1 MPLRPGAVSLR
12 DVSPQSGRNV
22 WEKIGEKL
30 GIKSP
35 SFRVEN
41 KGDQAQLQAILS
53 GIVSGEYQDQE
64 IQEFAKLY
72 PETAPFL
79 GQAMRQREV
88 FKSNFQQPKAPVY
101 EGPETMVSPGQP
113 GEADLGSA
121 IIQSLGMGDV
131 EHAKKLA
138 DLAATG
144 ARGWDK
150 WEGPTL
156 FDTDGNTYRA
166 TKQGTIEKVKV
177 EGGAI
182 IAPPV
187 YPFQF
192 TPPGGGPPVVGTIT
206 KPAAAKGGGINIH
219 GIGAAQGEQNIKN
232 VQEFKKQIA
241 GINKL
246 SGSLDA
252 LDSFLDKNGIQVGIG

>member
-113 GEADLGSA
+113 GKADLGGA
-121 IIQSLGMGDV
+121 IVQSLGAG
-131 EHAKKLA
+131 
-138 DLAATG
+138 DLATAEALHKYVPKEGAEKNITSIQLGLRAEGQKTG
-144 ARGWDK
+144 DPRIDSLDPKTAANVLAR
-150 WEGPTL
+150 T
-156 FDTDGNTYRA
+156 
-166 TKQGTIEKVKV
+166 
-177 EGGAI
+177 
-182 IAPPV
+182 
-187 YPFQF
+187 
-192 TPPGGGPPVVGTIT
+192 TPPIAVQTIGG
-206 KPAAAKGGGINIH
+206 
-219 GIGAAQGEQNIKN
+219 
-232 VQEFKKQIA
+232 
-241 GINKL
+241 
-246 SGSLDA
+246 
-252 LDSFLDKNGIQVGIG
+252 